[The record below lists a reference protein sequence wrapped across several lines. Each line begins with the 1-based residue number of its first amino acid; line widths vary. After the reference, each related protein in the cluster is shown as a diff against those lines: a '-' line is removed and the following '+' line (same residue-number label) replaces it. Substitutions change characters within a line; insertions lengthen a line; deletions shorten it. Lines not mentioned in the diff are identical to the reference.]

1 MDVPHQRMIKDK
13 NELFED
19 YSSFIELHPVVVVVV
34 VAIASGKVYDSKTKL
49 FSFLIIKCEKKYVAK
64 KMFETFCVGNV
75 LYSFSLISDFF
86 CFEEIQ
92 RFEDKEKPSAKYL

>member
-49 FSFLIIKCEKKYVAK
+49 FSFLILNAK
-64 KMFETFCVGNV
+64 KNTSQRKCLKPFV
-75 LYSFSLISDFF
+75 LKMYFT
-86 CFEEIQ
+86 
-92 RFEDKEKPSAKYL
+92 PSR